1 MQQAAA
7 TVFDEMMIKASEINI
22 TREPVVRKMLKEGE
36 GIESEPCRDRTCDP
50 QIKSLLLYQL
60 S

>member
-1 MQQAAA
+1 MVKDKKEVSFLKLAS
-7 TVFDEMMIKASEINI
+7 FDI
-22 TREPVVRKMLKEGE
+22 GE
-36 GIESEPCRDRTCDP
+36 SCRYRTCDP